1 MKRAS
6 SWSLQLYSPYVALAL
21 FLILIITT
29 IQYISLS
36 SQQRS
41 LMARGDHTQ
50 KERDLLEVS
59 LVRNET
65 SLGPPSL
72 KRDPILGSN
81 LRLRYL
87 QSVPKNAQFFIEM
100 KERSDFSCMSRY
112 PTFFP
117 LFPSTCDWLAASF
130 LNPDWFTKLA
140 RHTLV
145 PHSFSRQPKSLLS
158 FLSMRNIA
166 VSI

>member
-29 IQYISLS
+29 INYISLS

-100 KERSDFSCMSRY
+100 PIF
-112 PTFFP
+112 
-117 LFPSTCDWLAASF
+117 A
-130 LNPDWFTKLA
+130 
-140 RHTLV
+140 H
-145 PHSFSRQPKSLLS
+145 
-158 FLSMRNIA
+158 LSMQKWGIFCRTLCTNFTGRIR
-166 VSI
+166 

>member
-29 IQYISLS
+29 INYISLS

-41 LMARGDHTQ
+41 LMARSDHTQ

-65 SLGPPSL
+65 SLESTKALLPEY
-72 KRDPILGSN
+72 
-81 LRLRYL
+81 LR
-87 QSVPKNAQFFIEM
+87 F
-100 KERSDFSCMSRY
+100 
-112 PTFFP
+112 
-117 LFPSTCDWLAASF
+117 
-130 LNPDWFTKLA
+130 
-140 RHTLV
+140 
-145 PHSFSRQPKSLLS
+145 
-158 FLSMRNIA
+158 
-166 VSI
+166 